1 MPASGGRRFRSMSYV
16 SAFSG
21 ETYRTRTV
29 PSCSR
34 VAGGR
39 GWRDRRSRHHRNAA
53 RVLPLPVGAWMSV
66 WWPAEMAAHPSA
78 CAFVGASKVASN
90 QALTGALKGASG
102 SLVVGRIEVAT
113 GTAEY
118 TAGRDFRPDVLFCP
132 VTRHGGCRLCDIE
145 VDGRATD
152 CGKPDRHLC
161 GRPCAHVHS
170 IRG

>member
-1 MPASGGRRFRSMSYV
+1 MPASGARRFRSMSYV

-113 GTAEY
+113 GPPSK
-118 TAGRDFRPDVLFCP
+118 RPAATFDQMFYSVA
-132 VTRHGGCRLCDIE
+132 VTRHGGCRLCDI
-145 VDGRATD
+145 
-152 CGKPDRHLC
+152 
-161 GRPCAHVHS
+161 
-170 IRG
+170 